1 MSEQAEEKHL
11 DLIRFVVSEAGQFD
25 VFVHPMLKQIS
36 PHQRLRIAS
45 VVKTVGEQMLREA
58 ADQVDALDEAME
70 KGDG

>member
-11 DLIRFVVSEAGQFD
+11 DLIRFVGSEAGQFD

-36 PHQRLRIAS
+36 PYQRIRIAR

-58 ADQVDALDEAME
+58 ADQVDALGEATE

>member
-1 MSEQAEEKHL
+1 MSEEAQEKHL

-25 VFVHPMLKQIS
+25 VFVHPMLKQIN
-36 PHQRLRIAS
+36 PHQRIRIAG

-58 ADQVDALDEAME
+58 VEQAEILAEELE